1 MANTNLNWCKK
12 QEKGISL
19 VEPNVNLSEDYLKS
33 AQETLLLLKD
43 VHNKSN
49 MWTATMKY
57 YCEYFAVYSVLIRM
71 GIKCEIHDCTIK
83 LVELFEEKNILPK
96 GTHERLNKDKG
107 LRIDNQYYLK
117 NIKVNI
123 DFNELSDFV
132 LKMKDLASSIT
143 LEDIKKCRALVL

>member
-1 MANTNLNWCKK
+1 MAKINLNWCKK

-19 VEPNVNLSEDYLKS
+19 VEPNTNLSEDYLKS

-49 MWTATMKY
+49 MWAATMKY
-57 YCEYFAVYSVLIRM
+57 YCEYFAVYSFLIRV

-83 LVELFEEKNILPK
+83 LVELFEEQKMLPK
-96 GTHERLNKDKG
+96 GTFQRLDKDKG

-117 NIKVNI
+117 NLKVNI
-123 DFNELSDFV
+123 DFNDLSDFV
-132 LKMKDLASSIT
+132 LAMKNRISSIT
-143 LEDIKKCRALVL
+143 LEEIKKIRAMV

>member
-1 MANTNLNWCKK
+1 MAKVNLNWCKK

-19 VEPNVNLSEDYLKS
+19 VEPNANLSEDYIKS

-43 VHNKSN
+43 VYNKSN
-49 MWTATMKY
+49 MWAATMKY
-57 YCEYFAVYSVLIRM
+57 YCEYFAVYSLLIRI

-83 LVELFEEKNILPK
+83 LVELFEEQNIIPK
-96 GTHERLNKDKG
+96 GTYERLDKDKG

-123 DFNELSDFV
+123 DFNDLSDFV
-132 LKMKDLASSIT
+132 LKMKNIISSIT
-143 LEDIKKCRALVL
+143 LEDVKRIRALI